1 MRNTMPNQADRITTF
16 RDRLR
21 VFFRWQYLF
30 LFSAAAVAIVVLLLA
45 HNVEIEYSAAT
56 VFEMRVGM
64 IVPDRGMGG
73 VSDTEELKRLRQT
86 VRQRMTNREAILA
99 VGQKLG
105 LFDPPDEDDDRTPE
119 QIEADN
125 RSTIGGIRKN
135 LDVRWSAQS
144 EEVDLVTLVFSCDDA
159 DLAYRMPNELVAHYG
174 TTVQAE
180 RVAELTQSF
189 DFLNGKSDEYR
200 SVVKKMTYDK
210 VTLETEHIGL
220 MEEPQM
226 DIVRRQMQAKADRDA
241 VAALLKIAKDRLRS
255 LQKLKEG
262 AEEEETEVPA
272 QIIKGPNP
280 ELERLGQEL
289 REYKTELD
297 LAMTLQ
303 HMTRDHPAI
312 RTLLTRIA
320 IMEERIRKTPEEIVL
335 QTVYD
340 FGSGGEAYAAEVAAA
355 QTEVEILQAEL
366 HRVDSQ
372 IEGYKK
378 MMIGFE
384 EVRPR
389 YIAIID
395 ELKDAESKAE
405 MWESRR
411 RQVEMALEAA
421 RGTTPDMPG
430 MLTILEEA
438 QRPTIPSFPRLNHV
452 FAVALFGAL
461 AAGSL
466 LVFFWNSKD
475 RTVGTT
481 EDAARYFDVPVIGS
495 VGQIMTRGVRGK
507 RFFRR
512 WLIVPIVAAVMFLVI
527 AVLVLSI
534 TLRLRRPEQYK
545 QWREEPVAYAT
556 DKLTGETE
564 SADDTV
570 DGTQP

>member
-1 MRNTMPNQADRITTF
+1 MPNQADRTTTF

-30 LFSAAAVAIVVLLLA
+30 LFSAAAVAILVLLLA
-45 HNVEIEYSAAT
+45 HNVDVEYSAAT

-64 IVPDRGMGG
+64 VVPDVGMPG

-86 VRQRMTNREAILA
+86 VRQRMTNREGVQA
-99 VGQKLG
+99 VGEKLG
-105 LFDPPDEDDDRTPE
+105 LFDPPEEDDDRTPE
-119 QIEADN
+119 QIGAAN
-125 RSTIGGIRKN
+125 RSTVGSIRKN

-144 EEVDLVTLVFSCDDA
+144 EEVDLVTLMFTSEDP
-159 DLAYRMPNELVAHYG
+159 DLAYQIPNGLVTYYA
-174 TTVQAE
+174 TVVQAE
-180 RVAELTQSF
+180 RIQELEENF
-189 DFLNGKSDEYR
+189 EFVNGKSNEYR
-200 SVVKKMTYDK
+200 TAVKKLTNAK

-241 VAALLKIAKDRLRS
+241 VAALLKIARDRVAD

-312 RTLLTRIA
+312 QTLLTRIA

-384 EVRPR
+384 QVRPQ
-389 YIAIID
+389 YVAIID

-405 MWESRR
+405 MWEARR
-411 RQVEMALEAA
+411 RQLDMALEAA
-421 RGTTPDMPG
+421 RGTSADIPG
-430 MLTILEEA
+430 MLTIVELAE
-438 QRPTIPSFPRLNHV
+438 RPTIPSFPRLNHV
-452 FAVALFGAL
+452 FAVTLFGAL
-461 AAGSL
+461 AIGSL
-466 LVFFWNSKD
+466 LVFFFNNKD
-475 RTVGTT
+475 RTVGTS

-512 WLIVPIVAAVMFLVI
+512 WVIVPIVTAILFVVI

-534 TLRLRRPEQYK
+534 TLRLRRPGQYE
-545 QWREEPVAYAT
+545 QWRDDPVAYAT
-556 DKLTGETE
+556 EKLTGDTE